1 MSYNNST
8 EPTPLE
14 PLCVSVK
21 QALALIPLGQTAL
34 YEAMNDGRL
43 ESSLVNGKRFINF
56 KSLKRFAGVA

>member
-21 QALALIPLGQTAL
+21 QAL